1 MGRLRSVRI
10 ALGIGLAAT
19 LAGCASEGSSH
30 TARHERLPVPQPLQ
44 RAAEPP
50 EATIAVAAI
59 NRGIGPGETIWHM
72 RSALN
77 VAALSCRDKSQNQIA
92 TNYNQMLQRHRAIL
106 ANAYTEEQ
114 AQFRTKYG
122 SDWQRRQ
129 DRHATSVYNFFA
141 NPIAARQ
148 FCEAAMV
155 ISARVNDLDATQFKE
170 YSRTALAQLER
181 PIVNARSLAQR

>member
-19 LAGCASEGSSH
+19 LVGCASEGSSH
-30 TARHERLPVPQPLQ
+30 TARHERLPTPQPLQ

-92 TNYNQMLQRHRAIL
+92 TNYNQMLRRHRAIL

-148 FCEAAMV
+148 FCEAAMT
-155 ISARVNDLDATQFKE
+155 ISARVNDLDAAQFKE